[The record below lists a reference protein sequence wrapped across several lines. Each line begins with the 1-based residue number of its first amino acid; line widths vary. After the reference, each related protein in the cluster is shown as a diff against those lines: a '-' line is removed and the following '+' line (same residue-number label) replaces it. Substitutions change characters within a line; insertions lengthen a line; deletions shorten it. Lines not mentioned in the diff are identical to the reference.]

1 MQQVHKP
8 ITGVSAT
15 NRSKMTN
22 GSKLLDGV
30 DGRSSEA
37 RRFRDILRGYQTRF
51 PSATEEECRVATMLQ
66 LRLEQMQSQLVRG
79 EPVDDGVMLTTA
91 RTHQHLVAALKG
103 ENVPPSDMRYRSG
116 SDEEDDD

>member
-37 RRFRDILRGYQTRF
+37 RRFRDILRGYQCQL
-51 PSATEEECRVATMLQ
+51 PAATDEERAVLVMLQ
-66 LRLEQMQSQLVRG
+66 RRLEQLQSQLVRG
-79 EPVDDGVMLTTA
+79 EPVDDATMLQVT
-91 RTHQHLVAALKG
+91 RTHRELLNELKG
-103 ENVPPSDMRYRSG
+103 RTPIPGIQNLFCE
-116 SDEEDDD
+116 DEEDDE